1 MSRFFQAAAVL
12 AASCPFCLFGQDL
25 TVPVM
30 FPDRGGIVDVR
41 NFGAFADDGVDDT
54 EAIQAAL
61 DAHPNGNRVIYLPP
75 GEYEVSNTLRW
86 PIGAE
91 EGESQKRTILQGAGV
106 LHSVIRVPDGTSAF
120 SGREP
125 KAVIWTGAMPA
136 NRLRNAV
143 RDLKI
148 AVGAENPAAVGLQ
161 FNASNQG
168 CVRNVV
174 IEAEADSGVTGLDL
188 GYTDEIGSLFVQNL
202 AVKGFEYGIST
213 KWPLNSITFENVV
226 LRDQRRLGWWNY
238 HQMVFL
244 RGLVSY
250 NWVPAIYNERDSWGA
265 MTVMD
270 SQIIGLEPN
279 NADPG
284 IANQR
289 QMYYRNVE
297 VAGYNRAIEN
307 SDRNRSQGNWIGA
320 AHLIEDTSHRNVV
333 SQFRHLDE
341 STFAAAGEVR
351 HLPVKET
358 PIVPWGDPNLEWANI
373 LDFGADATGETN
385 SSGALQRAI
394 DSGAHTVYLPGGA
407 RFRFDGEV
415 QIRGPVRRII
425 GLEGSCHSESGATWR
440 LVDGQHPEGLEDAP
454 EVVIE
459 RLENWKALRGG
470 ELELVVQSES
480 ARTLVVSSA
489 IGFRVL
495 GMGRGDIFLE
505 DYCGHLELQNS
516 GQSAWCRQIT
526 CRRKGSKIRNCGGN
540 LWILGMRA
548 ERTGTLIETLDG
560 GVTDATGIFVY
571 SNQGW
576 VDEEPAFFIRN
587 SSAVLSGISERNFNR
602 RPVSLWFRETQGGE
616 TRELKSPA
624 WVYLSK

>member
-1 MSRFFQAAAVL
+1 
-12 AASCPFCLFGQDL
+12 
-25 TVPVM
+25 
-30 FPDRGGIVDVR
+30 
-41 NFGAFADDGVDDT
+41 
-54 EAIQAAL
+54 
-61 DAHPNGNRVIYLPP
+61 
-75 GEYEVSNTLRW
+75 
-86 PIGAE
+86 
-91 EGESQKRTILQGAGV
+91 
-106 LHSVIRVPDGTSAF
+106 
-120 SGREP
+120 
-125 KAVIWTGAMPA
+125 
-136 NRLRNAV
+136 
-143 RDLKI
+143 
-148 AVGAENPAAVGLQ
+148 
-161 FNASNQG
+161 
-168 CVRNVV
+168 
-174 IEAEADSGVTGLDL
+174 
-188 GYTDEIGSLFVQNL
+188 
-202 AVKGFEYGIST
+202 
-213 KWPLNSITFENVV
+213 
-226 LRDQRRLGWWNY
+226 
-238 HQMVFL
+238 MVFL
-244 RGLVSY
+244 RGLVSH

-270 SQIIGLEPN
+270 SQIIGLEPD

-425 GLEGSCHSESGATWR
+425 GLEGSCQSESGATWR

-505 DYCGHLELQNS
+505 DYCGHLELQS
-516 GQSAWCRQIT
+516 PGQSAWCRQIT
-526 CRRKGSKIRNCGGN
+526 CRRKGSKIRNRGGN

-616 TRELKSPA
+616 TREMKSPA